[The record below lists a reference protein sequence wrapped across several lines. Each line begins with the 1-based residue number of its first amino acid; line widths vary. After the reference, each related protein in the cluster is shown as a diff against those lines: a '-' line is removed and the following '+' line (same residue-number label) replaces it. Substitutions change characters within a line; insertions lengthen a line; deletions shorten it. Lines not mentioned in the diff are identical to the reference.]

1 MSNKTCNCATVVVN
15 GETIHEITCSLFANM
30 PLARPVVQWDRPMLK
45 RFKKAYPACDGEV
58 FTFDGNEFLKGYAK
72 YLIEYL
78 GQ

>member
-1 MSNKTCNCATVVVN
+1 MSD
-15 GETIHEITCSLFANM
+15 I
-30 PLARPVVQWDRPMLK
+30 RPVVQWDRPMLK
-45 RFKKAYPACDGEV
+45 RFKKAYQACDGEV